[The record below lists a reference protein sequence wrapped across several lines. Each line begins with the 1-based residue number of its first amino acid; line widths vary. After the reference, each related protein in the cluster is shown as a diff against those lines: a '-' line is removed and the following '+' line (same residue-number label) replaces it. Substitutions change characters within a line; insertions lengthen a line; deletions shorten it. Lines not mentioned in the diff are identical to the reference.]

1 MLFLSSYLQG
11 LQDYVKGMKEDQK
24 RVMLQMESWNRKEE
38 NEKEEFQ
45 HVNTAQCPKTKRF
58 LLSCNCSSMD
68 ITFSL
73 AVGKG
78 TTSGQ
83 NSLFTEFFFHL

>member
-45 HVNTAQCPKTKRF
+45 HVNTIMIWIVFLGKQKLSIILNILSPKEQK
-58 LLSCNCSSMD
+58 CKM
-68 ITFSL
+68 
-73 AVGKG
+73 
-78 TTSGQ
+78 
-83 NSLFTEFFFHL
+83 